1 MYKTNNYTPEEIKRM
16 QKRAVERVR
25 NMENRAKKTVENFN
39 QQLPF
44 VEEKTPDIK
53 KKDEKTDNS
62 ENVINTHSQSTINT
76 DCPKIHKNCQK
87 NPSQFKINNLAE
99 LLIKDEERTL
109 LMLLVLLLISDNENP
124 AIIFALIYILI

>member
-1 MYKTNNYTPEEIKRM
+1 MYKINNYTPEEIKRM

-39 QQLPF
+39 QQLPSAK
-44 VEEKTPDIK
+44 EKILDIK
-53 KKDEKTDNS
+53 KNNEKTDNS
-62 ENVINTHSQSTINT
+62 ENIINTHEQSTINA

-87 NPSQFKINNLAE
+87 NPSQFKINNFAE
-99 LLIKDEERTL
+99 LFIKDEERTL
-109 LMLLVLLLISDNENP
+109 LILLVLLLISDNENP